1 MTIHN
6 FQYQSRRFGV
16 SKSDKGGRGGGVGF
30 ERFGE
35 GFGEEMGEVGE
46 FGGEVV
52 DQWGVLVVQDG

>member
-6 FQYQSRRFGV
+6 FQYQSRRFGI
-16 SKSDKGGRGGGVGF
+16 SKSDKGGRGGGVRF

-52 DQWGVLVVQDG
+52 DQRGVLVVQDG